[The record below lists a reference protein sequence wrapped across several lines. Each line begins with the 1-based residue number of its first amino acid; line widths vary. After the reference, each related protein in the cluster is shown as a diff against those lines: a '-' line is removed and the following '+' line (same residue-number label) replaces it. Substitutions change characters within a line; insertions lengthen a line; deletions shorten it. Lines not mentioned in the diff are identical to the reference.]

1 MATGNYEQYLK
12 NCLAKNKAF
21 RKYKNK
27 DVTKRE
33 VLQVFTSYSD
43 LKPNL
48 QPHIF
53 NDGSRKDLLTL
64 EGTIPVQYRGTT
76 YNIPVCM
83 YLMETHPFNPPL
95 CYVRPTATMEIK
107 TGKHVDSSGRVYL
120 PYLHEWKH
128 PKSDLI
134 GLIEVMRIVFG
145 EEPPVFAKS
154 AASHS
159 QQPAHQPYPMAA
171 GQTPYPV
178 GPPGGGYSMPMPS
191 MPGGS
196 TSTPY
201 PSYPPSTGGYQ
212 PPSAGYP
219 AGPSSY
225 PTATTAGY
233 PGSQQYGSQPG
244 YPQYPSQPYQQAAT
258 STTPVASSERPPL
271 ESRASISE
279 DTIRASLLSAVND
292 KLRRRM
298 RETFQQAQAEM
309 DALKRTE
316 DDLKKGQRQLDEMI
330 QKLGTECVEVDKN
343 VQLLKQKDEEI
354 KEVIAKMESQSESV
368 DIDEAVVTTA
378 PLYKQLVNLF
388 AEENAI
394 EDTIYYLGEALRKGV
409 IDLEVFLKHVRE
421 LSRKQYMCRA
431 LIQKARKTA
440 GLGEVVGH

>member
-12 NCLAKNKAF
+12 TCLA
-21 RKYKNK
+21 KYKNK

-33 VLQVFTSYSD
+33 VLQVFTSYGD

-64 EGTIPVQYRGTT
+64 EGTIPVQYRGST

-128 PKSDLI
+128 GKSDLI

-159 QQPAHQPYPMAA
+159 QPAAHQPYPMAG
-171 GQTPYPV
+171 GQTPYP
-178 GPPGGGYSMPMPS
+178 
-191 MPGGS
+191 
-196 TSTPY
+196 
-201 PSYPPSTGGYQ
+201 PPST
-212 PPSAGYP
+212 GYP

-225 PTATTAGY
+225 PASTSAGY
-233 PGSQQYGSQPG
+233 PGQQH
-244 YPQYPSQPYQQAAT
+244 
-258 STTPVASSERPPL
+258 
-271 ESRASISE
+271 RASISE

-330 QKLGTECVEVDKN
+330 QKLDTECVEVDKN

-354 KEVIAKMESQSESV
+354 KEVITKMESQSDSV

>member
-12 NCLAKNKAF
+12 NCLA
-21 RKYKNK
+21 KYKNK

-233 PGSQQYGSQPG
+233 PGSQH
-244 YPQYPSQPYQQAAT
+244 
-258 STTPVASSERPPL
+258 
-271 ESRASISE
+271 RASISE